1 MSHGPASP
9 FRATLPTFQLSRRA
23 TPAGGTANRVLVVD
37 DDAGVLLESRRML
50 QGRWCVDAALGATA
64 AAALLAV
71 QGYSAVI
78 TDYEM
83 PGYNGIW
90 LLEQV
95 RRLYPRTL
103 RILVSGGSTALFLP
117 HVRSGLIQR
126 FLPAPASA
134 ESLVGSLSR

>member
-1 MSHGPASP
+1 MSQSSVHRPL
-9 FRATLPTFQLSRRA
+9 TVPTFHLSRRVPA
-23 TPAGGTANRVLVVD
+23 TTAASRILVVD
-37 DDAGVLLESRRML
+37 NHAGVLLEFRRML

-64 AAALLAV
+64 AASLLAA
-71 QGYSAVI
+71 QGYDAVI

-83 PGYNGIW
+83 PGYNGVW

-103 RILVSGGSTALFLP
+103 RILVSGGTPSIFLP

-126 FLPAPASA
+126 FIPSPASA

>member
-1 MSHGPASP
+1 MSQSP
-9 FRATLPTFQLSRRA
+9 VHRPLPVPTFQLSRRA
-23 TPAGGTANRVLVVD
+23 APSGMTANRILVVD
-37 DDAGVLLESRRML
+37 SHAGALLEFRRML

-64 AAALLAV
+64 AASLLAA
-71 QGYSAVI
+71 QEYGAVI

-83 PGYNGIW
+83 PGYNGVW

-103 RILVSGGSTALFLP
+103 RILVSGGSPSLFMP

-126 FLPAPASA
+126 FVPTPASA

>member
-1 MSHGPASP
+1 MSQSP
-9 FRATLPTFQLSRRA
+9 VHRPLAVPTFQLSRRA
-23 TPAGGTANRVLVVD
+23 APAGMTANRILVVD
-37 DDAGVLLESRRML
+37 SHAGALLEFRRML
-50 QGRWCVDAALGATA
+50 QGRWCVDAALGANA
-64 AAALLAV
+64 AASLLAA
-71 QGYSAVI
+71 QEYGAVI

-103 RILVSGGSTALFLP
+103 RILVSGDTPSLFMP

-126 FLPAPASA
+126 FVPTPASA

>member
-1 MSHGPASP
+1 MSQLPVVHRP
-9 FRATLPTFQLSRRA
+9 LNVPTFQLSRRA
-23 TPAGGTANRVLVVD
+23 APTTSFASRILVVD
-37 DDAGVLLESRRML
+37 NDAGVLLQFRRML
-50 QGRWCVDAALGATA
+50 QGRWCVDAALGANA
-64 AAALLAV
+64 AAQLLAA
-71 QGYSAVI
+71 QEYGAVI

-103 RILVSGGSTALFLP
+103 RVLVSGGNTSLFLP

-126 FLPAPASA
+126 FVPMPASA
-134 ESLVGSLSR
+134 ESLVGCLAR

>member
-1 MSHGPASP
+1 MSQEQASR

-23 TPAGGTANRVLVVD
+23 APSGMTANRILVVD
-37 DDAGVLLESRRML
+37 SDAGALLGFRRML
-50 QGRWCVDAALGATA
+50 QGRWCVDAALGANA
-64 AAALLAV
+64 AAQLLAA
-71 QGYSAVI
+71 QEYGAVI

-103 RILVSGGSTALFLP
+103 RILVSDGSTALFLP

>member
-1 MSHGPASP
+1 MSQLPVHRPL
-9 FRATLPTFQLSRRA
+9 TVPTFQLSRRT
-23 TPAGGTANRVLVVD
+23 TPAGATANRILVVD
-37 DDAGVLLESRRML
+37 NHAGALLEFRRIL
-50 QGRWCVDAALGATA
+50 QGRWCVDAALGANA
-64 AAALLAV
+64 AASLLAA
-71 QGYSAVI
+71 QEYSAVI

-103 RILVSGGSTALFLP
+103 RILVSGANPSLFLP

-126 FLPAPASA
+126 FVSTPATA
-134 ESLVGSLSR
+134 ESLVGSLAR